1 MLYTTGLAISLVGT
15 SEEKVWYHSNC
26 KNRGKGCTNTRL
38 VSQKGC
44 CIWYKETVLF
54 QDVEKRVGHFI
65 DRKLPDVKSLDIY
78 GEDEK
83 EEAGVKSMH
92 LEKLRP
98 AVQELAIM
106 AKESQNHWLNM
117 TLTFNGIIK
126 NKNKH
131 KTKKMNKGYK
141 SNNDRSSDHRSD
153 STKVRTNNKN
163 KSKKKKQKTSHSHNG

>member
-1 MLYTTGLAISLVGT
+1 M
-15 SEEKVWYHSNC
+15 
-26 KNRGKGCTNTRL
+26 
-38 VSQKGC
+38 
-44 CIWYKETVLF
+44 
-54 QDVEKRVGHFI
+54 EKRVGHFI

-131 KTKKMNKGYK
+131 KTKKMNNGYK
-141 SNNDRSSDHRSD
+141 SNNDKSSDHRSD